1 MVPKSIAEL
10 DRIKRECISIVNK
23 RASASGLAAA
33 VPLPGA
39 DIAADVAIM
48 MELLSTINKKF
59 GLSQDQIDGLDPET
73 KKMLLVIVTSIG
85 SDIVGKLIT
94 KQLVAQL
101 LKKVGARV
109 AVKGVAKFI
118 PIVGQL
124 AAAGISFGAMKML
137 GNSHIE
143 ECYQV
148 CKRFIEE
155 KEETLV
161 HQ

>member
-1 MVPKSIAEL
+1 MVPKTIAEL
-10 DRIKRECISIVNK
+10 DRIKSECQSIVNK

-39 DIAADVAIM
+39 DVAADVAIM
-48 MELLSTINKKF
+48 IELLSTINKKF

-73 KKMLLVIVTSIG
+73 KKMLLIIITSIG
-85 SDIVGKLIT
+85 SDIIGKLIT

-109 AVKGVAKFI
+109 AVKSVAKFI

-148 CKRFIEE
+148 CKRFIE
-155 KEETLV
+155 KREETLV
-161 HQ
+161 N

>member
-10 DRIKRECISIVNK
+10 DRIKAECISIVNK

-33 VPLPGA
+33 VPIPGV
-39 DIAADVAIM
+39 DVAADVGIM

-73 KKMLLVIVTSIG
+73 KKMLLIIVTSIG
-85 SDIVGKLIT
+85 SDIIGKLIT

-109 AVKGVAKFI
+109 AVKSVAKFI

-137 GNSHIE
+137 GHSHID

-148 CKRFIEE
+148 CKRLIEQ
-155 KEETLV
+155 KEETFV
-161 HQ
+161 NQ

>member
-1 MVPKSIAEL
+1 MVPKSITEL
-10 DRIKRECISIVNK
+10 DRIKRECVSIVNK

-33 VPLPGA
+33 VPVPGA

-148 CKRFIEE
+148 CKRLIEE
-155 KEETLV
+155 KDETLV
-161 HQ
+161 YQ